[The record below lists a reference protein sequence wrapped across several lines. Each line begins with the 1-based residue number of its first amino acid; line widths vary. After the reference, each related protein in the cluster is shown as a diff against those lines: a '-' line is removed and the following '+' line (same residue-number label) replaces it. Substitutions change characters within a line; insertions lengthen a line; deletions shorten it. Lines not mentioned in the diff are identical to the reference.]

1 MFLKLYVNIIKLSE
15 KKHAPIVLSLVAFW
29 ESIIFPLPPDIIL
42 IPMSLA
48 RRRKALF
55 FAGLATLFSVA
66 GGIVGYVLGSLFWN
80 EIGKPLIHSL
90 GYNDAYSSLELLYQD
105 YGILIVLIGAL
116 TPFPFKIIALLSGLM
131 GYPFTTFLI
140 AATFSRGLRFYTIA
154 GIIFMWGNQIDR
166 FIQEY
171 LGLLLI
177 VFTIVLIGAY
187 LFLK

>member
-48 RRRKALF
+48 RRQKALF

-66 GGIVGYVLGSLFWN
+66 GGIAGYVLGSLFWN

-90 GYNDAYSSLELLYQD
+90 GYSDAYFSLELLYQD

-116 TPFPFKIIALLSGLM
+116 TPFPFKIIALLSGVM
-131 GYPFTTFLI
+131 GYPLTTFLV
-140 AATFSRGLRFYTIA
+140 AATFSRGLRFFTIA
-154 GIIFMWGNQIDR
+154 GIIFLWGNQIDR
-166 FIQEY
+166 FIKDH
-171 LGLLLI
+171 LGSLFII
-177 VFTIVLIGAY
+177 VTIILIGAY
-187 LFLK
+187 LYFK